1 MNEQQIY
8 EMLSNDPETQEEV
21 ILQAYQ
27 LGRLLG
33 RAEGAGRIDGDG
45 YDGLCEFV
53 ADKTAGLVNLPL

>member
-1 MNEQQIY
+1 MDERAIY
-8 EMLSNDPETQEEV
+8 EMLSRSPRTQEEA

-33 RAEGAGRIDGDG
+33 RAEAMGRTAGRE

-53 ADKTAGLVNLPL
+53 ADKTAVLTSLRL

>member
-1 MNEQQIY
+1 MDEQQIY
-8 EMLSNDPETQEEV
+8 EMLETDPKSHEEA

-33 RAEGAGRIDGDG
+33 RAEAARRIDGDG

-53 ADKTAGLVNLPL
+53 ADKTAKLIDLPL